1 MATDIYLDNAYV
13 IEDRVQRT
21 NRATGEPEAPVE
33 LAMTGWLAAE
43 PEGAAIHADLSVQ
56 LPYRYTDDE
65 GYAVFSGSL
74 DETALAEHLGPL
86 LTDAEAPGGPG
97 RLSVYEVCRSADGD
111 YRTHKR
117 RTVRASRP
125 AR

>member
-1 MATDIYLDNAYV
+1 MANDIYLDNAWT

-21 NRATGEPEAPVE
+21 NRDTGEPEAPVE
-33 LAMTGWLAAE
+33 LEMTGWLAATE
-43 PEGAAIHADLSVQ
+43 AGGAIHAALSVA

-65 GYAVFSGSL
+65 GYAVFSGTL
-74 DETALAEHLGPL
+74 DETVLAEHLGPL
-86 LTDAEAPGGPG
+86 LTEAEGPGGPG
-97 RLSVYEVCRSADGD
+97 RLSVYEVCRSEDGD

-125 AR
+125 AK